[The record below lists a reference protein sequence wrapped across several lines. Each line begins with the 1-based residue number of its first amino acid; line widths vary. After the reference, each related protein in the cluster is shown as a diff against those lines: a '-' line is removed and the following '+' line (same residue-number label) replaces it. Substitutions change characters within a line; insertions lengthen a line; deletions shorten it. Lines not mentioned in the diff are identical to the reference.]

1 MNTIISELFN
11 TPETKKFFKRLPA
24 KVAGASNVY
33 LIKMNYNYSN
43 QNAYSY
49 LNGCVFKCDSDTAT
63 CDDIDILIDVL
74 PNITY
79 STKLIECAKK
89 QFKYYDGTWFR
100 LYWNK
105 YLNEW
110 KIATSQLVNGEI
122 ATWNNVAIGKNFQ
135 VFVDTLDKESL
146 NKESTY
152 FFIYSH
158 PFITFDPQVDCERI
172 QYIAEVNNG
181 VIVENDIFKTNDEPI
196 DESCNVIQMTDNAVN
211 MVIQNELYQQI
222 KDHFRVD
229 LNTVFLN
236 FYAKPI
242 DNDSIMKLFFDV
254 CPRFVQ
260 PFHDFVDNPMLEHLV
275 RKIVSFTNNNITKY
289 FGHMRTPIERLDPKT
304 FKIWCAMLMRVDP
317 NHKWDYDRKTATPF
331 TNMKQMNVEC
341 VKLLTNEVYVR
352 EKLCDLPIADVM
364 AALM

>member
-1 MNTIISELFN
+1 MNTIIADLFN
-11 TPETKKFFKRLPA
+11 TPECKKFFKRLPA

-43 QNAYSY
+43 QNAYSF
-49 LNGCVFKCDSDTAT
+49 LNGCIFKCDVEQAT
-63 CDDIDILIDVL
+63 FDDIDILVNVL
-74 PNITY
+74 PNISY
-79 STKLIECAKK
+79 STKLIENAKK
-89 QFKYYDGTWFR
+89 QFKFYDGTWFR

-110 KIATSQLVNGEI
+110 KFATSQLVNGEI
-122 ATWNNVAIGKNFQ
+122 ASWNNVPVGENFQ
-135 VFVDTLDKESL
+135 KYVDTLDKESL

-158 PFITFDPQVDCERI
+158 PFVTFDPSADRERI
-172 QYIAEVNNG
+172 QYITEVNHD
-181 VIVENDIFKTNDEPI
+181 VLTENDIFKTNDEPI
-196 DESCNVIQMTDNAVN
+196 DDSCNVVQLTDNSVN

-222 KDHFRVD
+222 KEHFRSD

-236 FYAKPI
+236 FYAKPV

-260 PFHDFVDNPMLEHLV
+260 PFHTFIENPMLEHLV

-289 FGHMRTPIERLDPKT
+289 FCHLRTPI
-304 FKIWCAMLMRVDP
+304 
-317 NHKWDYDRKTATPF
+317 
-331 TNMKQMNVEC
+331 
-341 VKLLTNEVYVR
+341 
-352 EKLCDLPIADVM
+352 
-364 AALM
+364 

>member
-1 MNTIISELFN
+1 MMNTIIADLFN
-11 TPETKKFFKRLPA
+11 NPECKKFFKRLPA

-43 QNAYSY
+43 QNAYSF
-49 LNGCVFKCDSDTAT
+49 LNGCIFKCDVEQAT
-63 CDDIDILIDVL
+63 FDDIDILVNVL
-74 PNITY
+74 PNISY
-79 STKLIECAKK
+79 STKLIENAKK

-105 YLNEW
+105 YLDEW
-110 KIATSQLVNGEI
+110 KFATSQLVNGEI
-122 ATWNNVAIGKNFQ
+122 ASWNNVPVGENFQ
-135 VFVDTLDKESL
+135 KYVDTLDKESL

-158 PFITFDPQVDCERI
+158 PFVTFDPSADRERI
-172 QYIAEVNNG
+172 QYITEVNHD
-181 VIVENDIFKTNDEPI
+181 VLTENDIFKTNDEPI
-196 DESCNVIQMTDNAVN
+196 DDSCNVVQLTDNSVN

-222 KDHFRVD
+222 KEHFRID

-236 FYAKPI
+236 FYAKPV

-260 PFHDFVDNPMLEHLV
+260 PFHTFIENPMLEHLV

-289 FGHMRTPIERLDPKT
+289 FGHMRTPIERLDINT
-304 FKIWCAMLMRVDP
+304 YKIWCELLMRVDP
-317 NHKWDYDRKTATPF
+317 NHKWDHDRKTATPF
-331 TNMKQMNVEC
+331 TNMMQMNIEC
-341 VKLLTNEVYVR
+341 VKLLTNEVYIR

-364 AALM
+364 AAL